1 MSYPILYQSTETAF
15 DTNGIGILSDAV
27 SCVVTEERNG
37 SFELEMQYPLNGVH
51 YGHIAQ
57 RSLLLAAPNP
67 VDPLQPFRVYR
78 ISRPLN
84 GIVTVYARHISYDLS
99 GIPVQPFTAA
109 NAPAAL
115 AALKSAA
122 AVDCP
127 FDFWTDK
134 TTTATMA
141 VKAPASI
148 RSLLGGSSG
157 SVLDVYGGEL
167 AFDRYTV
174 RLYGQR
180 GADRGVSIR
189 YGKNLTDLQ
198 QDENCASVY
207 TGCCPY
213 WLGQDGTLVMLPEK
227 TLAADGSYD
236 FVRIL
241 TLDLSAEWMEAPTV
255 ETLRDRAKA
264 YMADNCIGVPTVSL
278 TVGWAQLEQSEEYKN
293 TALLERVLLCDMV
306 RVEFPALGVSASAK
320 CIKTVYNCLLER
332 YDSVDLGD
340 ARTTLAD
347 TIVSQ
352 SATLKQSEARTKTY
366 LQASVDAATSQIT
379 GNRGGYVVL
388 HSSTGGKEPDEI
400 LIMDTPD
407 ITTAANVWRWN
418 KAGLGFSGKGYNGPY
433 STAITQDGHIVAD
446 FMTTGT
452 LDAANIDVVNL
463 AAKDVRLAGQFIAT
477 NPDGNRLALDNGA
490 LRLYDSDGNVRAELY
505 RSSSH
510 YGGVVRFI
518 GSSYYAWITADGIG
532 IRKMKTP
539 GVIGTADEIVF
550 DAAST
555 GKVNAGTVNA
565 GTVRA
570 EQALYAGG
578 SVQVDAQYGVLGH
591 PRIDTNEVR
600 TRDGSAQI
608 LSVGDGR
615 RVVHAED
622 LVDVEYINGYK
633 VAWTYLV
640 DAGVWVLAAT

>member
-27 SCVVTEERNG
+27 SCVVTEARNG
-37 SFELEMQYPLNGVH
+37 SFELEMQYPLDGVH

-67 VDPLQPFRVYR
+67 ADAPQPFRVYR

-99 GIPVQPFTAA
+99 GVPAQPFTAA

-122 AVDCP
+122 VVDCP

-134 TTTATMA
+134 TTAATMA

-189 YGKNLTDLQ
+189 YGKNLTDLK

-213 WLGQDGTLVMLPEK
+213 WLGQDGTLVTLPEK
-227 TLAADGSYD
+227 TLAAEGSYD

-241 TLDLSAEWMEAPTV
+241 TLDLSAEWMEPPSVDA
-255 ETLRDRAKA
+255 LRARAQA
-264 YMADNCIGVPTVSL
+264 YMADNRIGVPTVSL
-278 TVGWAQLEQSEEYKN
+278 TISWAQLEQSEEYKN
-293 TALLERVLLCDMV
+293 TALLERVLLCDTV

-320 CIKTVYNCLLER
+320 CVKTVYNCLLDR

-347 TIVSQ
+347 TIAGQ
-352 SATLKQSEARTKTY
+352 SAALQQSERRTKTY
-366 LQASVDAATSQIT
+366 LQTSVDAATSQIT

-407 ITTAANVWRWN
+407 IATAANVWRWN
-418 KAGLGFSGKGYNGPY
+418 KAGLGYSGKGYNGPY

-446 FMTTGT
+446 FVATGT
-452 LDAANIDVVNL
+452 LDAAQINVINLVASRLTSTNGGYTFDVW
-463 AAKDVRLAGQFIAT
+463 AAVEKLMDGDDLRVRIYTTGTEASYGLVQVFGGT
-477 NPDGNRLALDNGA
+477 HPEDGTQDESSRYSWLSPYSIGVGEDQSGA
-490 LRLYDSDGNVRAELY
+490 Y
-505 RSSSH
+505 
-510 YGGVVRFI
+510 
-518 GSSYYAWITADGIG
+518 T
-532 IRKMKTP
+532 
-539 GVIGTADEIVF
+539 
-550 DAAST
+550 
-555 GKVNAGTVNA
+555 GTVHTGTVYTGTVHT

-570 EQALYAGG
+570 EQELYAGG
-578 SVQVDAQYGVLGH
+578 SVQVDAQSGVLGH
-591 PRIDTNEVR
+591 PRVDTNEVR
-600 TRDGSAQI
+600 VRDGSAQI
-608 LSVGDGR
+608 LSVADGKR
-615 RVVHAED
+615 TGHFERLAIAGNAAQ
-622 LVDVEYINGYK
+622 DVRWVYSSTLGGY
-633 VAWTYLV
+633 
-640 DAGVWVLAAT
+640 VLTTAYVLN